1 MAATF
6 LAVGWRPIVSAIGRV
21 FMAVGTLMLLFV
33 AFELWGTGI
42 SEARSQKDLK
52 TEFRHTL
59 AKTPPPDETHSL
71 DPPAM
76 PTGSAI
82 ATIKIPKIGVEKTV
96 VQGVGVE
103 DLKKGPGHYPNT
115 PMPGQSGNAAIA
127 GHRTTY
133 GAPFY
138 NLDQLKPADPILVTT
153 VQGSFRY
160 EVMDTQIV
168 KPSQVTVLDNTPDN
182 RLTLTTCHPR
192 FSASSRMV
200 ITAKLIGVALPA
212 PPADATPA
220 QALANE
226 DAGLSGGTTARG
238 PAVVWGVAFLAVWA
252 VAYGIRRWIGHKWIV
267 WPIALIPM
275 AITLFIFFE
284 NFARL
289 LPANV

>member
-1 MAATF
+1 
-6 LAVGWRPIVSAIGRV
+6 VSAIGRV
-21 FMAVGTLMLLFV
+21 FMAAGTLMLLFV

-52 TEFRHTL
+52 HEFAQVK
-59 AKTPPPDETHSL
+59 AKAPTDETRTEYA
-71 DPPAM
+71 PAM
-76 PTGSAI
+76 PTGTAV
-82 ATIKIPKIGVEKTV
+82 AVIKIPKIGVEKTV

-103 DLKKGPGHYPNT
+103 DLKKGPGHYPDT
-115 PMPGQSGNAAIA
+115 PMPGQQGNAAIA

-138 NLDQLKPADPILVTT
+138 NLDQLKPTDPILVTT

-160 EVMDTQIV
+160 EVLDTKIV
-168 KPSQVTVLDNTPDN
+168 RPSEVAVLNNTPDN

-192 FSASSRMV
+192 FSASTRMIV
-200 ITAKLIGVALPA
+200 TAKLIGAALPA
-212 PPADATPA
+212 PPPDTSKPVKEATPKK
-220 QALANE
+220 
-226 DAGLSGGTTARG
+226 AGLSGGTTARG
-238 PAVVWGVAFLAVWA
+238 PAVIWGLAFATLWA
-252 VAYGIRRWIGHKWIV
+252 AAYGVRRFFGRKSRWIV

-275 AITLFIFFE
+275 GFTLFIFFE